1 MKSRFARI
9 ALGLAN
15 VAAFGGSL
23 FLSCLGIHRS
33 LPIPEIPE
41 VQAKLTYLRDHIDD
55 FDTLFLG
62 TSRIY
67 RHVIPKLFD
76 GLTTERDVP
85 TKSFNA
91 AADGMRPPEDSYV
104 FDQILKYHP
113 KHLRWVFLELWWLR
127 LSIDDQKR
135 QTNRLVYWHDTE
147 RLGLL
152 FQEALNIKKARH
164 WRGTLMALAEPM
176 GIFLDHVSLF
186 FENMTNMGRGA
197 SWMDWVAYPPWPEV
211 DLSPLGPNLDG
222 FHEIK
227 RPTPSESELAVYR
240 KALAI
245 RTDHPATAEAGSPAS
260 QEALRRLVRKIEAL
274 GATPILI
281 IPPTTA
287 GRNFHPPPEDGQSPI
302 IFDFSDVHRFPA
314 LYDERNRLDT
324 DHLNTA
330 GAEIFTRLLAE
341 RFAEVAHGR
350 K

>member
-85 TKSFNA
+85 TKSFDA

-104 FDQILKYHP
+104 FEQIPKYP
-113 KHLRWVFLELWWLR
+113 PNHLRWVFLELWWLR
-127 LSIDDQKR
+127 HSIDDQKR

-197 SWMDWVAYPPWPEV
+197 SWMEWIAHPPWPGV

-240 KALAI
+240 KGAG
-245 RTDHPATAEAGSPAS
+245 HSHGSPRDRGGGQS
-260 QEALRRLVRKIEAL
+260 GKPG
-274 GATPILI
+274 GAAAPDSENRCGRGDSD
-281 IPPTTA
+281 PDHSPDHGRPQFPSAA
-287 GRNFHPPPEDGQSPI
+287 GRWA
-302 IFDFSDVHRFPA
+302 VA
-314 LYDERNRLDT
+314 
-324 DHLNTA
+324 DHL
-330 GAEIFTRLLAE
+330 
-341 RFAEVAHGR
+341 
-350 K
+350 